1 MTRLTVEALICSEDG
16 LGYCCQYAFFCMYQR
31 TSQIAD
37 RLGVT
42 PRAVRYHKMSF
53 AQGDMTC
60 QERKRCLKATL
71 QALGKIPR
79 LD

>member
-1 MTRLTVEALICSEDG
+1 
-16 LGYCCQYAFFCMYQR
+16 MYQR

-42 PRAVRYHKMSF
+42 TRAVRYHKMAF
-53 AQGDMTC
+53 LQGDMEC
-60 QERKRCLKATL
+60 QERKEKCLKSKL